1 MDQSQDVRAAGGSGE
16 HSGLGPESAA
26 GSPLR
31 DGDEVEATQCAPEE
45 ESFISTQREALP
57 AIWMAPVQDV
67 AACAEPFVLNPD
79 AATTVGA
86 LRSTG
91 GVHTG
96 VVSITGPRDSEFDPG
111 NYLSSKNGVM
121 VEHLPAPPVAGFT
134 APTTRIFGA
143 DGGVTHLSR
152 GLGGGKV
159 MPFDA
164 VLVFSAGSEGA
175 PVSAWRVV
183 VGAQDAAAAASAAAA
198 ADAAP
203 AVTAI
208 TTAAASV
215 TESVLA
221 GED

>member
-1 MDQSQDVRAAGGSGE
+1 VSWTMDQSQDVRAAGGSGE

-91 GVHTG
+91 GVHTCPSRAR
-96 VVSITGPRDSEFDPG
+96 VTRSSILATTCRRRTASWWSTSRRRRWRASRRPRRA
-111 NYLSSKNGVM
+111 SS
-121 VEHLPAPPVAGFT
+121 A
-134 APTTRIFGA
+134 R
-143 DGGVTHLSR
+143 
-152 GLGGGKV
+152 
-159 MPFDA
+159 
-164 VLVFSAGSEGA
+164 
-175 PVSAWRVV
+175 
-183 VGAQDAAAAASAAAA
+183 
-198 ADAAP
+198 
-203 AVTAI
+203 
-208 TTAAASV
+208 TAA
-215 TESVLA
+215 
-221 GED
+221 